1 MSKKQKGGLVY
12 STGGPVSA
20 AEDGTEETLAN
31 SSQDLR
37 IHLDRMKGNKVV
49 TRIAGYI
56 GPVEALKALGKEI
69 KNKCGVGGNVKDG
82 VILIQGD
89 HRDRVVQI
97 MQDNGI
103 RAKKSGG

>member
-12 STGGPVSA
+12 STGGSVKTTA
-20 AEDGTEETLAN
+20 DGMEETLPN

-37 IHLDRMKGNKVV
+37 IHLDRVKGNKLV
-49 TRIAGYI
+49 TRITGYV
-56 GPVEALKALGKEI
+56 GSAEALKILGKEI

-82 VILIQGD
+82 VVLIQGD

-97 MQDNGI
+97 LQDNDI